1 MKFGLSKIL
10 SKSLWPLKKTKVIA
24 TIGPASDNLEILSKH
39 LKNGM
44 NICRINFS
52 HDDHT
57 IQYKKFLTIKKAIK
71 ENPLYNNTAV
81 MLDTKG
87 PEIRTGKLSG
97 GKKISL
103 AKGDKLILTGDIN
116 FKGDKNKIAISYE
129 DLTSSI
135 NIDSKILVA
144 DGLLSLK
151 VTGKS
156 RQKNEVYT
164 VIQND
169 FILGEKKNVNLPK
182 INLTIDTITEKDRHD
197 IVDFGVK
204 HGVDFIALSFTRT
217 AQCIQNCRKIMGSK
231 GKHIGV
237 IAKIENHEGLEN
249 IEEILKVSDGI
260 MIARGDLGM
269 ELEPEQLFV
278 VQKYLT
284 QKAHEFKKPV
294 IVATQMLESMTEN
307 KRPTRAEITDVGNA
321 VFDQNDAVMLSG
333 ETGGGQNP
341 VLSLKT
347 MTKICGHTE
356 WNFKYDEIFKK
367 NIVIPKNN
375 LEALAIASV
384 RQSLA
389 LQSGYIVVISEK
401 PELVKFLSFLK
412 PMCYII
418 FPHYDESL
426 LRSLQVYF
434 GVITVDVSKE
444 AFGSREEVLKVVKKR
459 VEDFKI
465 DEISD
470 SNILIESN
478 ELVVS
483 II

>member
-24 TIGPASDNLEILSKH
+24 TIGPASDNIEILNKH

-44 NICRINFS
+44 NVCRINFS
-52 HDDHT
+52 HDDHE
-57 IQYKKFLTIKKAIK
+57 IQYNKFLTIKKAIK
-71 ENPLYNNTAV
+71 NNALYNNTAV

-87 PEIRTGKLSG
+87 PEIRTGKLVDS
-97 GKKISL
+97 KKINL
-103 AKGDKLILTGDIN
+103 KKGNKLILTGDIN
-116 FKGDKNKIAISYE
+116 FKGNENKIAISY
-129 DLTSSI
+129 DKIVSSI
-135 NIDSKILVA
+135 NIDSRILIA

-156 RQKNEVYT
+156 REKNEVYT
-164 VIQND
+164 IIQND

-182 INLTIDTITEKDRHD
+182 IKLEIDTITEKDRHD

-217 AQCIQNCRKIMGSK
+217 AQCIQNCRKIMGEK
-231 GKHIGV
+231 GKKIGI

-269 ELEPEQLFV
+269 ELKPQQLFV

-294 IVATQMLESMTEN
+294 IVATQMLESMTTN

-333 ETGGGQNP
+333 ETGNGDNP
-341 VLSLKT
+341 VLSVET

-356 WNFKYDEIFKK
+356 WNFKYDEIFNQK
-367 NIVIPKNN
+367 IVVPKNN

-384 RQSLA
+384 RQSFS
-389 LQSGYIVVISEK
+389 LQSGYIVVMSQK
-401 PELVKFLSFLK
+401 PDLVKFLSFLK
-412 PMCYII
+412 PMCYIVY
-418 FPHYDESL
+418 PHHDEAV
-426 LRSLQVYF
+426 LRSLQVYY
-434 GVITVDVSKE
+434 GVVTVDVAEKGFDDKE
-444 AFGSREEVLKVVKKR
+444 AVLKSVKR
-459 VEDFKI
+459 RMSELGI
-465 DEISD
+465 EEISD

-478 ELVVS
+478 ELVLR